1 MSPVEVNGEV
11 NTTAWTVQVW
21 LSFILAM
28 GMTALGIAFL
38 PVDAWVQG
46 YMLMAQV
53 FLVGSTF
60 TLAKTV
66 RDNHEARRLR
76 NRISQAKTEKI
87 LRDFE
92 EPAPNS

>member
-1 MSPVEVNGEV
+1 MAPVEVTDEV

-21 LSFILAM
+21 LSFLLAM
-28 GMTALGIAFL
+28 LMTALGILFL

-46 YMLMAQV
+46 YMGMAQV

-76 NRISQAKTEKI
+76 NRISQAKTDKI
-87 LRDFE
+87 LREFE
-92 EPAPNS
+92 EPKQA